1 MLGIFSFLINP
12 MFIYLVLTKT
22 KSQVGSYIN
31 LLIMFSVFDIFYSIS
46 EIFVPLGITGN
57 ECGFIVFVSGGIFFE
72 HPELGQYAMTNRC
85 GFISISY
92 ALLIIHFVYRPYKLT
107 YFFKPI
113 GILLLTSLIVF
124 HAASWA
130 LICQTCLSADDEVR
144 SILSKSFR
152 KQYGEDSGN
161 IGMLAALYWNAR
173 PGLRFRSWL
182 GIILLT
188 IISGYSMSMY
198 FILGIKVNYTD
209 QDTENRMWNFEVY
222 MKIQKITFEQTLS
235 ATSIRL
241 QRQLFFTLTMQTGI
255 PILGSFLP
263 TVVSWYAPILGWDIG
278 WWNTNVPTVALAAFP
293 CIDPLL
299 YILIV
304 PNYRNALLGRSNV
317 STGQVGNFGNV
328 VPPNS
333 IVFFIT
339 RVRPQN

>member
-1 MLGIFSFLINP
+1 MIYINWYHENLPTMLGIFSFLINP
-12 MFIYLVLTKT
+12 MFIYLVLTET
-22 KSQVGSYIN
+22 KSQVGSYKN
-31 LLIMFSVFDIFYSIS
+31 LLIMFSVFDILYSIS

-57 ECGFIVFVSGGIFFE
+57 EYGFIVFVSGGIFFE
-72 HPELGQYAMTNRC
+72 DPELGQYAMANRC

-92 ALLIIHFVYRPYKLT
+92 ALLIIHFVYRYLALFHPYKLT

-113 GILLLTSLIVF
+113 GILLLTSLIIF

-130 LICQTCLSADDEVR
+130 LICQTCLAADDEVR

-152 KQYGEDSGN
+152 KQYGEDSQN
-161 IGMLAALYWNAR
+161 IGMLAALYW
-173 PGLRFRSWL
+173 
-182 GIILLT
+182 
-188 IISGYSMSMY
+188 
-198 FILGIKVNYTD
+198 
-209 QDTENRMWNFEVY
+209 VY

-293 CIDPLL
+293 CIDPLV

-317 STGQVGNFGNV
+317 STGQNTVGNFGNV
-328 VPPNS
+328 VPPNN